1 MRVAVGNTHLKDNS
15 NNTFIGLRIL
25 NASHNL
31 AFFEF
36 TDDTTDWNWTSTNF
50 CEMYDLN
57 SGARPAR
64 TLAQTCGA
72 VRSDQLRCLVADP
85 HQLHNVCGA
94 ASAAVKAELH
104 DRLRQEYACK
114 GAGCK

>member
-1 MRVAVGNTHLKDNS
+1 MYAAISRCLLLPLGSDSVRCVSAVGSTHLKDNS

-36 TDDTTDWNWTSTNF
+36 TDAVRDWNWTSTNF
-50 CEMYDLN
+50 CEMYDLK
-57 SGARPAR
+57 
-64 TLAQTCGA
+64 T
-72 VRSDQLRCLVADP
+72 DP
-85 HQLHNVCGA
+85 HQLHNICGA
-94 ASAAVKAELH
+94 ASASVKAELH
-104 DRLRQEYACK
+104 QQLRQEYACK